1 MKKVFMTLAAVAA
14 FSFANAQLFVGGS
27 LGFSSQSGKTND
39 NYTTTV
45 GSLTTS
51 YETEYKSP
59 SSSEFVIAPKVG
71 FYLNEKLAVGASL
84 IFDRYSKTE
93 FDYPQLWDNNS
104 EVENSY
110 KNIGTAFGI
119 APFVRYH
126 FAEWNNLSLFG
137 ELTVGMMWGNTK
149 DVATVDNKETTLDG
163 PKTFAFGVSLTPGVA
178 YKINEHIQLEATLDV
193 FGLNYMYEKMT
204 ETTDEEIL
212 KGETVVTNSS
222 FNFGVDSESLF
233 NVGQLTVGFVYK
245 F

>member
-27 LGFSSQSGKTND
+27 LGFSSQSGKTNAD
-39 NYTTTV
+39 YTM
-45 GSLTTS
+45 GNLS
-51 YETEYKSP
+51 YESEIKSP

-84 IFDRYSKTE
+84 IFDRYSETE

-193 FGLNYMYEKMT
+193 FGLNYMCEKVT
-204 ETTDEEIL
+204 ETLDAGGV
-212 KGETVVTNSS
+212 KGESVNTNSS